1 MMGLFLKTNRPKA
14 QGAYF
19 FPLPYF
25 SEMAMASKE
34 FSLMPISY
42 PDPATVTKAND
53 QPATDATSLFIS
65 FLVKVIFFEPGQ
77 L

>member
-1 MMGLFLKTNRPKA
+1 
-14 QGAYF
+14 
-19 FPLPYF
+19 
-25 SEMAMASKE
+25 MAMASKE

-77 L
+77 LHDEITLTFHVIGLLYQ

>member
-1 MMGLFLKTNRPKA
+1 
-14 QGAYF
+14 
-19 FPLPYF
+19 
-25 SEMAMASKE
+25 MASKE